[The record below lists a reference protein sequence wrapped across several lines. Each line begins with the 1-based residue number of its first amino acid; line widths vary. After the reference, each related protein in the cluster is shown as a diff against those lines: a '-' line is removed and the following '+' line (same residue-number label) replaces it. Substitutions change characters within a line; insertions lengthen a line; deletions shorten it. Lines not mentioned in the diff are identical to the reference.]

1 MHRIEEEGKFIY
13 YPLENLKNKL
23 KRFKRMI
30 MIIIMNCF
38 CGMVDLF
45 LAGTTV
51 IFSPSQISDP
61 LQSGFGP
68 LQNLKS
74 GFVE

>member
-1 MHRIEEEGKFIY
+1 MQRIEEEGKFTY

-23 KRFKRMI
+23 KRFKRMM

-51 IFSPSQISDP
+51 RYSHHR
-61 LQSGFGP
+61 
-68 LQNLKS
+68 KS
-74 GFVE
+74 LTRCNQDLDLCRT